1 MAKEIECKYLV
12 DTSKLQL
19 NKLRKVR
26 YAYQMYISNDPNKV
40 VRVVIIIPASD
51 KHDSILE
58 AKPDISKAKAKF
70 TIKSGRDEHTRDEY
84 EYKIPVED
92 ALQIMT
98 SHMTNNIIRKIRTHD
113 KVSDWDIDFNMNP
126 NIGLVLAEKEY
137 ESEED
142 LKKAT
147 IPEWAVKNVSD
158 DDRFYNVNLSQEDK
172 TFSKIKNDFEFKKL
186 IWGDKEVDPSVY
198 NTIFDMK
205 EWALSMNKL
214 ALNPPK
220 PKEKKKEETNVVP
233 AVQPVLE
240 SETKKDK
247 GEKLIKIKF
256 QIWKLKFKFSISV
269 MKSSKFKFSIS

>member
-58 AKPDISKAKAKF
+58 AKPDISKAKAKL
-70 TIKSGRDEHTRDEY
+70 TIKSGRNEHTRDEY
-84 EYKIPVED
+84 EYKIPVKD
-92 ALQIMT
+92 ALQIM
-98 SHMTNNIIRKIRTHD
+98 SSNMTNNIIRKIRTHD

-137 ESEED
+137 ESEEE
-142 LKKAT
+142 LKKAA

-158 DDRFYNVNLSQEDK
+158 DDRFYNVNLSQENK
-172 TFSKIKNDFEFKKL
+172 NFSNFTNDSEFKKL

-205 EWALSMNKL
+205 EWTLSMNKL
-214 ALNPPK
+214 ALNPPR
-220 PKEKKKEETNVVP
+220 PKDKKKEEKLPVVP
-233 AVQPVLE
+233 VSVPVIE
-240 SETKKDK
+240 EPEKKKDK
-247 GEKLIKIKF
+247 GNKLISIKF
-256 QIWKLKFKFSISV
+256 QIWKLRFKFSISL
-269 MKSSKFKFSIS
+269 M